1 MEEKAKK
8 LTEDLLKNMGFV
20 VEASAL
26 LKDGVVQINV
36 ESEDSGLLIGNQ
48 GETLHALQ
56 LVVGLMLN
64 NGSEEWQ
71 PVLMDIG
78 GYRTQREDVLRRM
91 VERAARRVKDTGEN
105 EELPPMQSFE
115 RRTVHMFVAEYP
127 EIISESTGTGRHRQ
141 VIIKPA

>member
-1 MEEKAKK
+1 MEDKVKK
-8 LTEDLLKNMGFV
+8 LTEELLKNMGFV
-20 VEASAL
+20 GEVSVS
-26 LKDGVVQINV
+26 LKDKILQVNI

-78 GYRTQREDVLRRM
+78 GYRAQREDVLRRM
-91 VERAARRVKDTGEN
+91 VERAARRVKDSGED
-105 EELPPMQSFE
+105 EELPAMQSFE

-127 EIISESTGTGRHRQ
+127 EIVSESTGEGRHRQ